1 MNKERRQRINYAIEA
16 LENLTVHVEEVAVDE
31 EEAFFNMPESL
42 QESEKGER
50 MQEVIDELNEVSTEL
65 ADMIDRLKNFL

>member
-65 ADMIDRLKNFL
+65 ADMIDRLKNCL